1 VRIGKQNAPYTAIA
15 TADKHSVT
23 VRGKDL
29 CTELIGEVS
38 FTDYFFYLVAG
49 QMPNADQRFFT
60 DAVLIAIAE
69 HGLVPSVQA
78 ARMTYAAA
86 PDALQG
92 AVAAGIL
99 GCGSVVLGSSEACGR
114 FLTKLVAKAR
124 ETGQSFEETARAT
137 LGEMRAVRQPVPGY
151 GHPEHSSGDPRAE
164 RLLGLAKTRNVAGD
178 YIRMLHAV
186 ETVIPEIYGRE
197 LLINVS
203 GAIPAVMLDVGFPAA
218 ALKGLPILARTAGLI
233 GHLNEEAVRPIGFV
247 LSHHA
252 AEAITYDG
260 PTALRNSRSQE
271 PEKS

>member
-1 VRIGKQNAPYTAIA
+1 MRIGKQNAPYSAIA
-15 TADKHSVT
+15 TADKHSIT

-49 QMPNADQRFFT
+49 QMPNVEQRFFT
-60 DAVLIAIAE
+60 NAVLIAIAE

-114 FLTKLVAKAR
+114 LLMELVAKAK
-124 ETGQSFEETARAT
+124 ETHQSFEETARSA
-137 LGEMRAVRQPVPGY
+137 LSAMRAERKPVPGY

-164 RLLGLAKTRNVAGD
+164 RLLSLAENRNIASD
-178 YIRMLHAV
+178 YVQMLHV
-186 ETVIPEIYGRE
+186 IETVIREVYGRQ

-233 GHLNEEAVRPIGFV
+233 GHLNEESARPIGFV
-247 LSHHA
+247 LSHFA

-260 PTALRNSRSQE
+260 PAALGNNRSKEPKNS
-271 PEKS
+271 

>member
-1 VRIGKQNAPYTAIA
+1 MRIGKQNAPYSRIA
-15 TADKHSVT
+15 TADKHSIT

-29 CTELIGEVS
+29 CTELIGEIG
-38 FTDYFFYLVAG
+38 FTDYFHFLVTG
-49 QMPNADQRFFT
+49 QMPTVDQRFFT

-99 GCGSVVLGSSEACGR
+99 GCGSVVLGSTEACGR
-114 FLTKLVAKAR
+114 FLMNLVATANEK
-124 ETGQSFEETARAT
+124 GQSFEATARAK
-137 LGEMRAVRQPVPGY
+137 LSEMRALRQPVPGY

-164 RLLGLAKTRNVAGD
+164 RLLGLAQTRGVVGD
-178 YIRMLHAV
+178 HIRMLNVV
-186 ETVIPEIYGRE
+186 ETVIPEIYNRP

-233 GHLNEEAVRPIGFV
+233 GHLNEEAERPIGFV

-260 PTALRNSRSQE
+260 PVVLGDSDGRNQ
-271 PEKS
+271 